1 MVLNSTSLLYRMR
14 WSKTLKIL
22 LVFSKTDIPFGGGG
36 GGAAILR
43 KLRRFLNQLSNHPCL
58 NFLEM
63 IPLINVI
70 VKVTPHAT
78 GNC

>member
-1 MVLNSTSLLYRMR
+1 MIFL
-14 WSKTLKIL
+14 W
-22 LVFSKTDIPFGGGG
+22 GGGG

-63 IPLINVI
+63 ILLINVI
-70 VKVTPHAT
+70 VKVTPPPMPLETASANKKLLAT
-78 GNC
+78 NQNY